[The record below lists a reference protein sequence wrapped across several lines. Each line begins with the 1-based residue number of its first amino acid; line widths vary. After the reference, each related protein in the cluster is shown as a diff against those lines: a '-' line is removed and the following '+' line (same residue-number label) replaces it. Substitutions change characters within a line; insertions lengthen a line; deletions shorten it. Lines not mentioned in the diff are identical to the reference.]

1 MPLSLPL
8 FTLLDKYVVRDGVPG
23 IVNANKEEE
32 QRRSANDEQSW
43 ARMGVSHVCRSSLH
57 CIRRK
62 WKQNMKQ
69 PVLEHGLVDG
79 LHSQTPRYDDGVYD
93 PTETY

>member
-23 IVNANKEEE
+23 IVNANKEEQ

-43 ARMGVSHVCRSSLH
+43 ARMGVSQVCRSSQDG
-57 CIRRK
+57 IRRK

-79 LHSQTPRYDDGVYD
+79 LRSQTPRHDDGVYH

>member
-32 QRRSANDEQSW
+32 QRSSAKDEQIW
-43 ARMGVSHVCRSSLH
+43 ARMGVSPCMPIQPALH
-57 CIRRK
+57 TPQMEAEHETTSPRTRAGRWFALSDAEIR
-62 WKQNMKQ
+62 
-69 PVLEHGLVDG
+69 
-79 LHSQTPRYDDGVYD
+79 
-93 PTETY
+93 